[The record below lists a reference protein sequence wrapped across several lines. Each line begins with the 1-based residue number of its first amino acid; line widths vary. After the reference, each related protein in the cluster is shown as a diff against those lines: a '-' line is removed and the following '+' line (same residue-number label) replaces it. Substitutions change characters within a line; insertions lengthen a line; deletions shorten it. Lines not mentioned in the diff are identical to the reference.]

1 MRARILFV
9 EDDAGLRR
17 LLAETMVARGY
28 EVASAGNGEEALTR
42 LEMGDVD
49 VMVTDFHMPGMDGLA
64 LCRRVTE
71 AWPDI
76 PVIVLTAFG
85 SLETAV
91 GAIRSGAYDFVT
103 KPVELDALALS
114 VSRAVE
120 RRGLKEEV
128 RRLRA
133 QVSLPAGDVIGESPI
148 LRKAYAV
155 LERVADAEVPVLVLG
170 ETGTGK
176 ELAARALHDRSR
188 RRNGPFLA
196 VNAAAVPETLL
207 ESELFGHTRGAFT
220 GAQSARKGLF
230 QRATGGTLFL
240 DEVGELPLATQ
251 PKLLRALQE
260 KKVRPVGSDEEVAF
274 DARIVAATHRDL
286 QALVEQ
292 GRFRPDLLYRLDV
305 VSIELPPLRA
315 RGNDV
320 LLLAREFLRR
330 AAASAR
336 KPVLG
341 LSPEAAR
348 KLLDYA
354 WPGNVRELQ
363 NCLERAV
370 ALARY
375 DIVTVEELPKR
386 IQEFDP
392 RTALPEAAEPSTF
405 ATLDEVERRYIERV
419 LEASGGNQS
428 SAARVLGIDRK
439 TLHRKL
445 AGFADESIAN
455 ETLEKPPNA

>member
-1 MRARILFV
+1 MSARILFV

-17 LLAETMVARGY
+17 LVAETLSARGFA
-28 EVASAGNGEEALTR
+28 VVSAGNGAEALSR
-42 LEMGDVD
+42 LEPGDID
-49 VMVTDFHMPGMDGLA
+49 VMVTDFHMPGMDGLQ

-91 GAIRSGAYDFVT
+91 GAIRAGAYDFVT
-103 KPVELDALALS
+103 KPVELDALALA
-114 VSRAVE
+114 VSRAAE
-120 RRGLKEEV
+120 RKGLKEEV

-133 QVSLPAGDVIGESPI
+133 QVSLPASDVIGESPL

-155 LERVADAEVPVLVLG
+155 LDRVADAEVAVLVLG

-196 VNAAAVPETLL
+196 VNTAAVPETLL
-207 ESELFGHTRGAFT
+207 EAELFGHTRGAFT
-220 GAQSARKGLF
+220 GAQAARKGLF
-230 QRATGGTLFL
+230 QRASGGTIFL
-240 DEVGELPLATQ
+240 DDIGELPLAVQ

-260 KKVRPVGSDEEVAF
+260 KKVRPVGSDDEVDY

-286 QALVEQ
+286 ESLVEQ
-292 GRFRPDLLYRLDV
+292 GRFRADLLYRLDV

-330 AAASAR
+330 AAAAAQ

-341 LSPEAAR
+341 LSPEAAAR
-348 KLLDYA
+348 LLDYA

-363 NCLERAV
+363 NCIERAV

-375 DIVTVEELPKR
+375 DIITVEELPRR
-386 IQEFDP
+386 IQEFAPD
-392 RTALPEAAEPSTF
+392 TALPEAAEPSTF
-405 ATLDEVERRYIERV
+405 ATLDEVERRYLARV
-419 LEASGGNQS
+419 LEAHGGNQS

-445 AGFADESIAN
+445 TGASEG
-455 ETLEKPPNA
+455 